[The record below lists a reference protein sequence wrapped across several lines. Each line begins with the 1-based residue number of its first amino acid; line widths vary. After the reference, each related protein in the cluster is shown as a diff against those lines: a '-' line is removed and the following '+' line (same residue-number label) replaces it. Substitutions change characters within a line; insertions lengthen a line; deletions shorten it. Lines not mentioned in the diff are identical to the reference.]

1 MRHKFLVLR
10 LTTKKMVK
18 IGARFY
24 RIYRKINTGVPLFW
38 TTQYKPTRES
48 VHNLNDDCRSIL
60 QCLLLYMQPVIMI
73 CFLSQCISHTIWIR
87 SVERGVCRTAT
98 QTGSS
103 GYETNYDRR
112 PSFRRR
118 GTSSVEQSSSVRHR
132 LLVSWHLQKISQD
145 LFVFSVI
152 LEHRTAHYWLCKAP
166 S

>member
-10 LTTKKMVK
+10 LTRKKMVK

-24 RIYRKINTGVPLFW
+24 RIYRKIKIGVPLFW
-38 TTQYKPTRES
+38 TTLHKPTRES
-48 VHNLNDDCRSIL
+48 VHIL

-118 GTSSVEQSSSVRHR
+118 GTSGMEQSSSVRHR